1 MILKETCGISKP
13 GRERASRIYS
23 GPEHLVG
30 AMEGA
35 VKRTCINV
43 FIRAWC
49 VGECTNLIDL
59 RCVDPSVGVNCL
71 PDGKQPIHIPV
82 RVTFFGI
89 PEERQIHWMGGGNKE
104 KKMAL
109 RMMQPENGIESRIR
123 DDAHM
128 SSISHQTVDDIM
140 HIFNA
145 VVSTAPTVRVSRVGE
160 WCIIGLFGNE
170 LVGKDAKAV
179 CFAIS
184 NEKKRSFSMLDPF
197 PRTLDHWLP
206 IVCSPV
212 QADCFQG
219 RLGIVPYG
227 GSWRAVCI
235 L

>member
-1 MILKETCGISKP
+1 MMKDTCGINKIGIEGP
-13 GRERASRIYS
+13 SRIHS
-23 GPEHLVG
+23 GTEHLVG

-59 RCVDPSVGVNCL
+59 RCVDPSVGVDCL
-71 PDGKQPIHIPV
+71 PDGKQSIHIPV
-82 RVTFFGI
+82 CVTFLVFLRTGRCI
-89 PEERQIHWMGGGNKE
+89 GWEGGR
-104 KKMAL
+104 KKRVAL
-109 RMMQPENGIESRIR
+109 RMMQPENGIESRVR
-123 DDAHM
+123 DDAHV
-128 SSISHQTVDDIM
+128 SSISHQTVHNIM

-160 WCIIGLFGNE
+160 WCITGLFGNE

-184 NEKKRSFSMLDPF
+184 NEKKRSSSMLDPF

-206 IVCSPV
+206 IAC
-212 QADCFQG
+212 
-219 RLGIVPYG
+219 
-227 GSWRAVCI
+227 
-235 L
+235 

>member
-1 MILKETCGISKP
+1 MLKDTCGINKI
-13 GRERASRIYS
+13 GREGASGIH
-23 GPEHLVG
+23 GGTEHLAG

-49 VGECTNLIDL
+49 VGECSNLIDL
-59 RCVDPSVGVNCL
+59 RCVDPRVGVDCL
-71 PDGKQPIHIPV
+71 PDGKQSIHIPI

-89 PEERQIHWMGGGNKE
+89 PEEGGRK

-109 RMMQPENGIESRIR
+109 HMMQPENGIESRVR
-123 DDAHM
+123 DDAHV
-128 SSISHQTVDDIM
+128 SSVAHQTVDNIM

-145 VVSTAPTVRVSRVGE
+145 VVSTTPTVRVSRVGE

-184 NEKKRSFSMLDPF
+184 NEKKRSSSMLDPF

-206 IVCSPV
+206 IAC
-212 QADCFQG
+212 
-219 RLGIVPYG
+219 
-227 GSWRAVCI
+227 
-235 L
+235 